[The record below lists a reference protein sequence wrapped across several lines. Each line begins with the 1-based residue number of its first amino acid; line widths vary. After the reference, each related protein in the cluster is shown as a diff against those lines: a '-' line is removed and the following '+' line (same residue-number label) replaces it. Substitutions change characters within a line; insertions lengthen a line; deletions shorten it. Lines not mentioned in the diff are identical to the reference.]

1 MHLQALEDLTF
12 RYDEE
17 TILNAEMAE
26 KIAELERRT
35 VTKEVSSYILMF
47 KTVIISIISIIVFQN
62 SNFKERE

>member
-26 KIAELERRT
+26 KIAELEKRT

-47 KTVIISIISIIVFQN
+47 KAVIISINSIIVFQN